1 RPACSASTITGTRPA
16 HDTRWSSSNTA
27 DCGVNVWDTRTGSAF
42 LELDRLL
49 SEEHQSS
56 QLRGH
61 FPHADTPTNSIF
73 VSGSRLICRDGLS
86 SGQAELALIL
96 LQGAGSHCSPGGC
109 YWLDVA
115 RLAEV
120 KAGP

>member
-1 RPACSASTITGTRPA
+1 
-16 HDTRWSSSNTA
+16 
-27 DCGVNVWDTRTGSAF
+27 
-42 LELDRLL
+42 
-49 SEEHQSS
+49 
-56 QLRGH
+56 
-61 FPHADTPTNSIF
+61 
-73 VSGSRLICRDGLS
+73 LS